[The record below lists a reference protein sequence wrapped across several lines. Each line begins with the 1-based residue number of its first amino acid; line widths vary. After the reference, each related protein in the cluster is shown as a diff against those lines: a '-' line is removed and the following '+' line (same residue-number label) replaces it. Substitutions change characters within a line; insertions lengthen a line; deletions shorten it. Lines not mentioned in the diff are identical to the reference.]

1 MFNDPRQSKPTHSYG
16 ELNCDRWAFVD
27 DRLFMASKSC
37 GTWEVKEIAY
47 NNPML
52 AEDEDLWKF
61 CLWNLNDVR
70 KAIAEHIIEFP
81 MEDAESHWQRVRAR
95 TLRSIALIEVK

>member
-1 MFNDPRQSKPTHSYG
+1 
-16 ELNCDRWAFVD
+16 
-27 DRLFMASKSC
+27 
-37 GTWEVKEIAY
+37 
-47 NNPML
+47 ML

-81 MEDAESHWQRVRAR
+81 MEDAESHWQRVRDR
-95 TLRSIALIEVK
+95 TLRSIASHS